1 MQVETLGLPAVQ
13 ILLVAVIFLSLLVEI
28 KTGGMGVGALTG
40 IVAAGV
46 FFGSQF
52 VSGLVSFFEIA
63 VFLGGILFVVIEM
76 LTPGVGFFAAIGIVL
91 ILYSFILALGGDVSA
106 VYFLFLSLL
115 IAIFAFALLVKRLP
129 SSKLWDRV
137 VLNDRSTSG
146 KGYVSASDYTDLLH
160 QEGIVLTELR
170 PAGTA
175 LIGEVKADVV
185 SEGRYVEKGAKV
197 RVISVGG
204 GRIVVRE
211 IQ

>member
-1 MQVETLGLPAVQ
+1 MQVEMLGLPTVQ
-13 ILLVAVIFLSLLVEI
+13 ILLIAVIFLSLLVEI
-28 KTGGMGVGALTG
+28 KTGGMGVGALMG

-137 VLNDRSTSG
+137 VLKDRSTSG
-146 KGYVSASDYTDLLH
+146 KGYVSASNYTGLLH

-204 GRIVVRE
+204 SRIVVRE